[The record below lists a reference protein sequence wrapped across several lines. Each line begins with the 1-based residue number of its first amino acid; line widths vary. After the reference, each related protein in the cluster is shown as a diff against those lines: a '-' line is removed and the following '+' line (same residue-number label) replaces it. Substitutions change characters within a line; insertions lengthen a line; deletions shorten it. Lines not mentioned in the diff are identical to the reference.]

1 MLPWTRSAW
10 FRRAVAGVS
19 TAFVA
24 VVLATSLL
32 AEGGALKRHNVQYA
46 SIRCVGGKSAGR
58 SRPQG
63 GCNGREIIVKER
75 SKNGKLVGRPVDYA
89 TLARQIAH
97 TPGLIHAGS
106 RGARGGTGPR
116 GAPGT
121 AGGRGPGGA
130 RGAAG
135 AGGAVGRGGAR
146 GPAGTVG
153 AAGARGQDG

>member
-24 VVLATSLL
+24 VILATSLL

-58 SRPQG
+58 ARPEG
-63 GCNGREIIVKER
+63 GCSGRQIIVKER
-75 SKNGKLVGRPVDYA
+75 KNGKMIGRPVDYA
-89 TLARQIAH
+89 SLARQIAH
-97 TPGLIHAGS
+97 TPGLVHP
-106 RGARGGTGPR
+106 GPR
-116 GAPGT
+116 GPRGEKGT
-121 AGGRGPGGA
+121 

-135 AGGAVGRGGAR
+135 LAGG
-146 GPAGTVG
+146 
-153 AAGARGQDG
+153 